1 MVMKQLVSPI
11 DEIYVNILYNSVIEH
26 SRILTTTSEC
36 SCTVR
41 FLTYIL
47 LWMKQFGIYGWNI
60 LVPYCHLIVTLT

>member
-1 MVMKQLVSPI
+1 MFFLQRTISDDILRKFLPLPNGMVMKQLVSPI

-36 SCTVR
+36 GCTVR

-47 LWMKQFGIYGWNI
+47 L
-60 LVPYCHLIVTLT
+60 